1 MEKFKIRLSGD
12 EASSKTEIIR
22 DSLKSDT
29 KKHTKSNTEE
39 IQMPYTRESEITD
52 EEEPEE
58 SGEQRYGNK
67 KDENKNRL
75 SKINTSKHK
84 KIKTCIGVIAFA
96 GIIIFGFFLVTMLKK
111 YTTYSV
117 TETWNVKNA
126 SASFYADFGGC
137 VLKYNND
144 GAILNDERGNVLWN
158 EGYEMSR
165 PKIDINGEYLI
176 IYDKGG
182 TGIYIM
188 TRTGEE
194 SIVKTNAPISS
205 AEVSGT
211 GTVAVVSTTEDKT
224 TSSIQ
229 MYGKKG
235 EIIASGEMHLE
246 KGGYPTDI
254 ALSHNGELL
263 MVSAVGFEKGKLRS
277 TIYFYNFGNA
287 GKDAIDNIVASYSYS
302 GTLIPEVEI
311 TDNGGMLAIGTDKII
326 LYDGQSSPKERKIIK
341 TGSEIKSIVHNNRYF
356 GYIISK
362 RDEDGKVADV
372 LEVYNFHGF
381 RRFSRKIDM
390 EYRKIKFLNDNEVV
404 LNNGNEIKIINLFGM
419 EKLHIDSDDEE
430 IYDVLSK
437 KAGREYYFVRAD
449 KIEQVKLQ

>member
-1 MEKFKIRLSGD
+1 LEKFKIRLSGD

-144 GAILNDERGNVLWN
+144 GAH
-158 EGYEMSR
+158 
-165 PKIDINGEYLI
+165 
-176 IYDKGG
+176 
-182 TGIYIM
+182 T
-188 TRTGEE
+188 
-194 SIVKTNAPISS
+194 
-205 AEVSGT
+205 
-211 GTVAVVSTTEDKT
+211 
-224 TSSIQ
+224 Q
-229 MYGKKG
+229 
-235 EIIASGEMHLE
+235 
-246 KGGYPTDI
+246 
-254 ALSHNGELL
+254 
-263 MVSAVGFEKGKLRS
+263 
-277 TIYFYNFGNA
+277 
-287 GKDAIDNIVASYSYS
+287 
-302 GTLIPEVEI
+302 
-311 TDNGGMLAIGTDKII
+311 
-326 LYDGQSSPKERKIIK
+326 
-341 TGSEIKSIVHNNRYF
+341 
-356 GYIISK
+356 
-362 RDEDGKVADV
+362 
-372 LEVYNFHGF
+372 
-381 RRFSRKIDM
+381 
-390 EYRKIKFLNDNEVV
+390 
-404 LNNGNEIKIINLFGM
+404 
-419 EKLHIDSDDEE
+419 
-430 IYDVLSK
+430 
-437 KAGREYYFVRAD
+437 
-449 KIEQVKLQ
+449 